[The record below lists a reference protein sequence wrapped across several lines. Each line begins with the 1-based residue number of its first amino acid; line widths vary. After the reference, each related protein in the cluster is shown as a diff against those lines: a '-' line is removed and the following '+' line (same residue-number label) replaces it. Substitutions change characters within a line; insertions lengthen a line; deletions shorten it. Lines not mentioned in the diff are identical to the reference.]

1 MKKRKMAIEIK
12 EYVGHEFVSVNAT
25 KETTNLQEGY
35 VETYCQNKLTKFG
48 RKVTPKCKKKAISMQ
63 KKPHFVCE

>member
-1 MKKRKMAIEIK
+1 MAIEIK

-35 VETYCQNKLTKFG
+35 VETYIDENSLMVEIEAIHS
-48 RKVTPKCKKKAISMQ
+48 RVTRNNTY
-63 KKPHFVCE
+63 